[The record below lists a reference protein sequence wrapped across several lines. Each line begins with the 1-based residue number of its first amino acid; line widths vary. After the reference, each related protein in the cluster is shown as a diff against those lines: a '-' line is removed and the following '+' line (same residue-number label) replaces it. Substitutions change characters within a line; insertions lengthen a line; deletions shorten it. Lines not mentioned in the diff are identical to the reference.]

1 MGRQPLPELCACS
14 VFCIQSVREPMHIKL
29 ALMRDSNG
37 GFFRHAA
44 PWEDAT
50 KEQARDL
57 SIHFMLGG
65 KLFLF
70 LILVPTEAVHVH

>member
-1 MGRQPLPELCACS
+1 MA
-14 VFCIQSVREPMHIKL
+14 
-29 ALMRDSNG
+29 

-65 KLFLF
+65 KLFLL